1 MTEKQRELVIF
12 WLLISE
18 LPPLVIIAQQ
28 CIYKDFAM
36 SSEFPSPRVRMRCK
50 KGLKSS
56 IAVVFKLQLST
67 EHTAWS

>member
-36 SSEFPSPRVRMRCK
+36 SSDFPSPRVRMRCK
-50 KGLKSS
+50 GLKIFYSCGFQTS
-56 IAVVFKLQLST
+56 A
-67 EHTAWS
+67 EH